1 MNCHNGEKFLKQSI
15 ISVISQTYNNW
26 ELIFW
31 DNKSTDNSAKI
42 FKNFND
48 PRLKYF
54 YNSEKT
60 TLYKA
65 RNLSIQKAEGEYLTF
80 LDTDD
85 FWLHYRLEKQKSFFK
100 KNPKIDFI
108 YSNYFILNEKLK
120 IKKIAHK
127 NINLLSGK
135 IYNSLLDNYNIGL
148 VSICLKKK
156 IFSKFDDRFD
166 IIGDFDAIMNIS
178 KNYEIGVI
186 KEPLAYY
193 RLHEKNF
200 SLLHKDKHHKEL
212 TVWYIENLK
221 DNDKIKHSVKEK
233 FKNQLN
239 ELEILALILN
249 KKKTEAL
256 KIILKRCSL
265 LKKLRF
271 FLFLMLPNKIL
282 KKLVNR

>member
-1 MNCHNGEKFLKQSI
+1 MFE
-15 ISVISQTYNNW
+15 
-26 ELIFW
+26 
-31 DNKSTDNSAKI
+31 
-42 FKNFND
+42 
-48 PRLKYF
+48 
-54 YNSEKT
+54 
-60 TLYKA
+60 
-65 RNLSIQKAEGEYLTF
+65 
-80 LDTDD
+80 
-85 FWLHYRLEKQKSFFK
+85 
-100 KNPKIDFI
+100 
-108 YSNYFILNEKLK
+108 
-120 IKKIAHK
+120 
-127 NINLLSGK
+127 
-135 IYNSLLDNYNIGL
+135 
-148 VSICLKKK
+148 KK